1 MEEEFAS
8 SAAKRRG
15 NAGVGAGYVPLHSST
30 FQHLTAPLM
39 RNDGCAGERTKLQH
53 EFSNDTNEYAF
64 SNSSTSPPLFTG
76 RAWALRSPEQRAH
89 ASATSDPNLP
99 HPKCPAIS
107 GGTAKTRHRQF
118 FLHAGNRRPLRLAMA
133 MVVAACILLSSL
145 TVLLFRDS
153 DLPLK
158 PRRVL
163 NITTLQPI
171 EELRGWAQETGVLVQ
186 HEGALTRLDLT
197 AAQRACIVAGAPY
210 AACELVRL
218 SAKELPSWTL
228 HVVKKKCHDC
238 MDTYTYRTTVKAVQL
253 HKRHGVYATSSAPL
267 GRVGPML
274 LAMTSVT
281 DDVNVRT
288 ELPQWEWLRHVY
300 GEGFPTVGGAG
311 EGAAQPRTP
320 YLAVMGIPSTD
331 QPARAALREA
341 QRRTWLT
348 YQEVAR
354 TENHFDAALL
364 ALYVFA
370 AVEPKVAPNASE
382 SSSASARNGTSAAE
396 PRRGRLSAL
405 LPTTAE
411 YKAATEA
418 LLAATAQAEGI
429 DDLADEGIVQRRM
442 ELRRD
447 WNIAAVEDTPC
458 AEVVSRRV
466 TVGTETSALSYLSGA
481 LSLPVTPAFTS
492 PAEYVCHAS
501 SALWQEALTHRNVV
515 WIDMMTDRR
524 PTTNKKIGEDGK
536 WGLPVEVGM
545 SQKLI
550 LWLEY
555 AYHAFKDVPFIIK
568 GDDDAY
574 VKVPQFL
581 SDVRYVRN
589 GVKRGRFPP
598 PPPRHPAMTGAGGSP
613 TTQAATPRRVVHNYD
628 RLPVDRTKCFY
639 WGSGRR
645 MLGVRFNAGMLF
657 MLHRRLAQVILEP
670 PQSSSD
676 ADLRMLAVA
685 DYSNDRRS
693 LYRQAGLHHE
703 DVMIGVTLRNRYNR
717 SMELC
722 DDETIWYVKEGYD
735 RFHDLHRGKLNTV
748 TWSTVVAH
756 RCRPADAYFLHYYFQ
771 NEYSASTVEIARGDD
786 REELAIEAA
795 AEWVAEQRNAFP
807 DSVPGWDDLPS
818 VLWTHGASAAPE
830 YVVATGDDV
839 AVYNYSYQYWR
850 DSSTF
855 VWNGYRSS
863 R

>member
-1 MEEEFAS
+1 MEEEFTS

-15 NAGVGAGYVPLHSST
+15 NAGVGAGYAPLHNHT
-30 FQHLTAPLM
+30 FPHLTAPFM
-39 RNDGCAGERTKLQH
+39 CSDECAGERTKLQH
-53 EFSNDTNEYAF
+53 ELSNAANEFAV
-64 SNSSTSPPLFTG
+64 SSLLTWPLLFMART
-76 RAWALRSPEQRAH
+76 WAPASLEHRAH
-89 ASATSDPNLP
+89 ASATPDPHLP
-99 HPKCPAIS
+99 CPKCPAS
-107 GGTAKTRHRQF
+107 SDATAKTRYRQS
-118 FLHAGNRRPLRLAMA
+118 FLHVGKRRPLRLVMVMA
-133 MVVAACILLSSL
+133 VAACILFLSL
-145 TVLLFRDS
+145 IVLLFRGS
-153 DLPLK
+153 ALPLK
-158 PRRVL
+158 PRGVL
-163 NITTLQPI
+163 NITTLQPMK
-171 EELRGWAQETGVLVQ
+171 ELRGRAQGTGVLVQ
-186 HEGALTRLDLT
+186 HEDAVSRLNLT
-197 AAQRACIVAGAPY
+197 AAQRACIVAGAAY
-210 AACELVRL
+210 GACGLVHL
-218 SAKELPSWTL
+218 SANELPSWTL
-228 HVVKKKCHDC
+228 RVVERDCADC
-238 MDTYTYRTTVKAVQL
+238 MDTYTYRTTVKGVRL

-311 EGAAQPRTP
+311 EGAAQPRRP

-370 AVEPKVAPNASE
+370 AVEPKAAPGASE
-382 SSSASARNGTSAAE
+382 SSSASTRNGTSAAE

-405 LPTTAE
+405 LPTTTE

-418 LLAATAQAEGI
+418 LLTATAQAEGI
-429 DDLADEGIVQRRM
+429 GDLAAEGIVQRRM

-458 AEVVSRRV
+458 ADVISRRV
-466 TVGTETSALSYLSGA
+466 TVGAETSALLYLSGA

-524 PTTNKKIGEDGK
+524 PTTNKKLGEDGK

-555 AYHAFKDVPFIIK
+555 AYHAFKNVPFIIK
-568 GDDDAY
+568 GDDDSY

-589 GVKRGRFPP
+589 GVKRGRFSPP
-598 PPPRHPAMTGAGGSP
+598 LPRPPAMARARGSSA
-613 TTQAATPRRVVHNYD
+613 TKAATSRRARHTYD

-676 ADLRMLAVA
+676 VDLRTLAVA

-722 DDETIWYVKEGYD
+722 TDETIWYVKESYN
-735 RFHDLHRGKLNTV
+735 RFHDLHRGKLNPV

-786 REELAIEAA
+786 REEVAIEAA
-795 AEWVAEQRNAFP
+795 AEWVAEQRNAFS

-818 VLWTHGASAAPE
+818 VLWTHRASAAPE

-850 DSSTF
+850 DNSTF

>member
-1 MEEEFAS
+1 MYVRSSSSTAINATSREF
-8 SAAKRRG
+8 SAAARPSLNRSLAAAFIRRLLG
-15 NAGVGAGYVPLHSST
+15 RLSPTGHHITLP
-30 FQHLTAPLM
+30 
-39 RNDGCAGERTKLQH
+39 RN
-53 EFSNDTNEYAF
+53 
-64 SNSSTSPPLFTG
+64 
-76 RAWALRSPEQRAH
+76 
-89 ASATSDPNLP
+89 
-99 HPKCPAIS
+99 
-107 GGTAKTRHRQF
+107 
-118 FLHAGNRRPLRLAMA
+118 
-133 MVVAACILLSSL
+133 VA
-145 TVLLFRDS
+145 
-153 DLPLK
+153 LPL
-158 PRRVL
+158 L
-163 NITTLQPI
+163 AFYLQRPP
-171 EELRGWAQETGVLVQ
+171 GAAWSVLVQ
-186 HEGALTRLDLT
+186 HEGAVSRLNIT
-197 AAQRACIVAGAPY
+197 AQQTCRIASMLCSPLRIGAGF
-210 AACELVRL
+210 
-218 SAKELPSWTL
+218 LPSWTL
-228 HVVKKKCHDC
+228 HVVEKDCADCTDRQTHDS
-238 MDTYTYRTTVKAVQL
+238 AVEGVELQPQ
-253 HKRHGVYATSSAPL
+253 HAVYATSSAPL

-300 GEGFPTVGGAG
+300 GEGFPTAGGAG

-466 TVGTETSALSYLSGA
+466 TVGAETSALSYLSGA

-524 PTTNKKIGEDGK
+524 PTTNKTLGDTIK

-598 PPPRHPAMTGAGGSP
+598 PPPRHPVMTGAGGSP

>member
-1 MEEEFAS
+1 MSCSVCTVGGLPAS
-8 SAAKRRG
+8 SMRCSG
-15 NAGVGAGYVPLHSST
+15 TSFSCEGY
-30 FQHLTAPLM
+30 
-39 RNDGCAGERTKLQH
+39 
-53 EFSNDTNEYAF
+53 
-64 SNSSTSPPLFTG
+64 
-76 RAWALRSPEQRAH
+76 
-89 ASATSDPNLP
+89 
-99 HPKCPAIS
+99 
-107 GGTAKTRHRQF
+107 
-118 FLHAGNRRPLRLAMA
+118 
-133 MVVAACILLSSL
+133 
-145 TVLLFRDS
+145 
-153 DLPLK
+153 
-158 PRRVL
+158 
-163 NITTLQPI
+163 
-171 EELRGWAQETGVLVQ
+171 AQERLVSFSSSNTTPHQTTSRSTEPAHRCACHSRLPRQLSRLCGCMKLGATRLWRRRAGLRKRPVCLFVGVALYISCLLVTWWLLRWLKRSHQPSEAQLVRRLGPLSHPWAVLVQ
-186 HEGALTRLDLT
+186 HEGAVGRLNTRILEEER
-197 AAQRACIVAGAPY
+197 RARCGSGPAVSVGA
-210 AACELVRL
+210 CNESLIL
-218 SAKELPSWTL
+218 SPHMLPSWTL
-228 HVVKKKCHDC
+228 HVVEKDCADCTDRQTHDS
-238 MDTYTYRTTVKAVQL
+238 AVEGVELQPQ
-253 HKRHGVYATSSAPL
+253 HAVYATSSAPL

-300 GEGFPTVGGAG
+300 GEGFPTAGGAG

-466 TVGTETSALSYLSGA
+466 TVGAETSALSYLSGA

-524 PTTNKKIGEDGK
+524 PTTNKQIGEDGK

-568 GDDDAY
+568 GDDDSY
-574 VKVPQFL
+574 MKVPQFL
-581 SDVRYVRN
+581 SDVRYVVSGVRKRVPPPAAD
-589 GVKRGRFPP
+589 GVKGN
-598 PPPRHPAMTGAGGSP
+598 AYAVDVN
-613 TTQAATPRRVVHNYD
+613 ATE
-628 RLPVDRTKCFY
+628 CAY
-639 WGSGRR
+639 WGSRR
-645 MLGVRFNAGMLF
+645 SVELVPFNAGMTF
-657 MLHRRLAQVILEP
+657 MVHRLLAQVVLEP
-670 PQSSSD
+670 RLNGSQPDVVLLSMADFDVALSD
-676 ADLRMLAVA
+676 VYRSRWLTAEDILLGRLLRADIKRAEAVCP
-685 DYSNDRRS
+685 NHR
-693 LYRQAGLHHE
+693 
-703 DVMIGVTLRNRYNR
+703 V
-717 SMELC
+717 
-722 DDETIWYVKEGYD
+722 WYVKEGFA
-735 RFHDLHRGKLNTV
+735 RFHDLHRGKVHNV

-756 RCRPADAYFLHYYFQ
+756 RCTPADYYYLHHFFQ
-771 NEYSASTVEIARGDD
+771 K
-786 REELAIEAA
+786 ELGATLAGSKRKSRAEKDAVAQA
-795 AEWVAEQRNAFP
+795 AEWVAEKRRSTGPEVVGWDTLPEVRWVHALKRTPAYDMAKADGVPVYHNKYIKCSHKRLGIEHGVV
-807 DSVPGWDDLPS
+807 SVP
-818 VLWTHGASAAPE
+818 
-830 YVVATGDDV
+830 
-839 AVYNYSYQYWR
+839 
-850 DSSTF
+850 
-855 VWNGYRSS
+855 
-863 R
+863 

>member
-1 MEEEFAS
+1 MSHLTSPILLKRRASTSRVCAAGDVINVPSLGMEGSEDSAS
-8 SAAKRRG
+8 SMGHDAFT
-15 NAGVGAGYVPLHSST
+15 YSSQLPDT
-30 FQHLTAPLM
+30 VSAISLS
-39 RNDGCAGERTKLQH
+39 DSVSH
-53 EFSNDTNEYAF
+53 ELSTCVL
-64 SNSSTSPPLFTG
+64 TSPPRTG
-76 RAWALRSPEQRAH
+76 RFRSASLTLRRQFSKQ
-89 ASATSDPNLP
+89 L
-99 HPKCPAIS
+99 S
-107 GGTAKTRHRQF
+107 GGACRAIPRAVSVLALLIMLYALIATQF
-118 FLHAGNRRPLRLAMA
+118 SDDAFVDRMRDPLGY
-133 MVVAACILLSSL
+133 LLNMKDPEHGPWS
-145 TVLLFRDS
+145 
-153 DLPLK
+153 
-158 PRRVL
+158 
-163 NITTLQPI
+163 
-171 EELRGWAQETGVLVQ
+171 VLVQ
-186 HEGALTRLDLT
+186 HEGAVSRLNIT
-197 AAQRACIVAGAPY
+197 AQQTCRIASMLCSPLRIGAGF
-210 AACELVRL
+210 
-218 SAKELPSWTL
+218 LPSWTL
-228 HVVKKKCHDC
+228 HVVEKDCADCTDRQTHDS
-238 MDTYTYRTTVKAVQL
+238 AVEGVELQPQ
-253 HKRHGVYATSSAPL
+253 HAVYATSSAPL

-300 GEGFPTVGGAG
+300 GEGFPTAGGAG

-466 TVGTETSALSYLSGA
+466 TVGAETSALSYLSGA

-524 PTTNKKIGEDGK
+524 PTTNKTLGDTIK

-568 GDDDAY
+568 GDDDSY
-574 VKVPQFL
+574 MKVPQFL
-581 SDVRYVRN
+581 SDVRYVVSGAQKRVPPPAAD
-589 GVKRGRFPP
+589 GVKDS
-598 PPPRHPAMTGAGGSP
+598 AYAVDVN
-613 TTQAATPRRVVHNYD
+613 ATE
-628 RLPVDRTKCFY
+628 CAY
-639 WGSGRR
+639 WGSMR
-645 MLGVRFNAGMLF
+645 VFKNAQFNAGMTF
-657 MLHRRLAQVILEP
+657 MVHRLLAQVVLEP
-670 PQSSSD
+670 RGEDGQVDIAKMAMMEFD
-676 ADLRMLAVA
+676 ASLSKVYHAARFHQEDILMGLLVRGSLRRAREICP
-685 DYSNDRRS
+685 N
-693 LYRQAGLHHE
+693 
-703 DVMIGVTLRNRYNR
+703 NRV
-717 SMELC
+717 
-722 DDETIWYVKEGYD
+722 WYVKEGFA
-735 RFHDLHRGKLNTV
+735 RFHDLHRGKMHDV

-756 RCRPADAYFLHYYFQ
+756 RCTPADYYYLHHFFQ
-771 NEYSASTVEIARGDD
+771 K
-786 REELAIEAA
+786 ELGATLAGSKRKSRAEKDAVAQA
-795 AEWVAEQRNAFP
+795 AEWVAEKRRSTGP
-807 DSVPGWDDLPS
+807 EVVGWDTLPEVRWVHALKRTPAYDMAKADGVPVYHNRYEYWVDRTTS
-818 VLWTHGASAAPE
+818 V
-830 YVVATGDDV
+830 DD
-839 AVYNYSYQYWR
+839 
-850 DSSTF
+850 
-855 VWNGYRSS
+855 GYRSLPQK
-863 R
+863 

>member
-1 MEEEFAS
+1 MSCSVCTVGGLPAS
-8 SAAKRRG
+8 SMRCSG
-15 NAGVGAGYVPLHSST
+15 TSFSCEGY
-30 FQHLTAPLM
+30 
-39 RNDGCAGERTKLQH
+39 
-53 EFSNDTNEYAF
+53 
-64 SNSSTSPPLFTG
+64 
-76 RAWALRSPEQRAH
+76 
-89 ASATSDPNLP
+89 
-99 HPKCPAIS
+99 
-107 GGTAKTRHRQF
+107 
-118 FLHAGNRRPLRLAMA
+118 
-133 MVVAACILLSSL
+133 
-145 TVLLFRDS
+145 
-153 DLPLK
+153 
-158 PRRVL
+158 
-163 NITTLQPI
+163 
-171 EELRGWAQETGVLVQ
+171 AQERLVSFSSSNTTPHQTTSRSTEPAHRCACHSRLPRQLSRLCGCMKLGATRLWRRRAGLRKRPVCLFVGVAIYISCLLVTWWLLRWLKRSHQPSEAQLVRRLGPLSHPWAVLVQ
-186 HEGALTRLDLT
+186 HEGAVGRLNTRILEEER
-197 AAQRACIVAGAPY
+197 RARCGSGPAVSVGA
-210 AACELVRL
+210 CNESLLL
-218 SAKELPSWTL
+218 SPHMLPSWTL
-228 HVVKKKCHDC
+228 HVVEKDCADCTDRQTHDS
-238 MDTYTYRTTVKAVQL
+238 AVEGVELQPQ
-253 HKRHGVYATSSAPL
+253 HAVYATSSAPL

-466 TVGTETSALSYLSGA
+466 TVGAETSALSYLSGA

-524 PTTNKKIGEDGK
+524 PTTNKTLGDIGN

-568 GDDDAY
+568 GDDDSY

-581 SDVRYVRN
+581 SDVRYVVSGVRKRVPPPAAD
-589 GVKRGRFPP
+589 GVKDS
-598 PPPRHPAMTGAGGSP
+598 AYAVDVN
-613 TTQAATPRRVVHNYD
+613 ATE
-628 RLPVDRTKCFY
+628 CAY
-639 WGSGRR
+639 WGSRR
-645 MLGVRFNAGMLF
+645 SVERVPFNAGMTF
-657 MLHRRLAQVILEP
+657 MVHRLLAQVVLEP
-670 PQSSSD
+670 RLNGSQPDVVLLSMADFDVALSD
-676 ADLRMLAVA
+676 VYRSRWLTAEDILLGRLLRADIKRAQAVCP
-685 DYSNDRRS
+685 NHR
-693 LYRQAGLHHE
+693 
-703 DVMIGVTLRNRYNR
+703 V
-717 SMELC
+717 
-722 DDETIWYVKEGYD
+722 WYVKEGFA
-735 RFHDLHRGKLNTV
+735 RFHDLHRGKVHNV

-756 RCRPADAYFLHYYFQ
+756 RCTPADYYYLHHFFQ
-771 NEYSASTVEIARGDD
+771 K
-786 REELAIEAA
+786 ELGATLAGSKRKSRAEKDAVAQA
-795 AEWVAEQRNAFP
+795 AEWVAEKRRSTGPEVVGWDTLPEVRWVHALKRTPAYDMAKADGVPVYHNKYIKCSHKRLGIEHGVV
-807 DSVPGWDDLPS
+807 SVP
-818 VLWTHGASAAPE
+818 
-830 YVVATGDDV
+830 
-839 AVYNYSYQYWR
+839 
-850 DSSTF
+850 
-855 VWNGYRSS
+855 
-863 R
+863 